1 MAKSLK
7 HSFNTPD
14 QVRLAP
20 RARRPRTSTHARAR
34 RLSFSLPSPPALFP
48 RAQAL
53 KLTRVYGIN
62 LDAHGPN
69 LFAAAGNCVV
79 YAVAAICVV
88 HELESGGQ
96 RFFHGH
102 RDDISALAV
111 DPEGKIAASGQVTST
126 TSPAFVCVWEIETCA
141 ELFRI
146 GMTQPPAIERMVA
159 ALAFTPDSTHLVT
172 VGADDRHS
180 LKVWDLTDEKTP
192 VFEGQAQNG
201 KPPASG
207 ACTARPRTPRA
218 PSARTTSS

>member
-1 MAKSLK
+1 M
-7 HSFNTPD
+7 
-14 QVRLAP
+14 
-20 RARRPRTSTHARAR
+20 ARASSVGR
-34 RLSFSLPSPPALFP
+34 RLVRAVHVSISSRSPAGV
-48 RAQAL
+48 QAL

-126 TSPAFVCVWEIETCA
+126 TSPAFVCVWKS
-141 ELFRI
+141 R
-146 GMTQPPAIERMVA
+146 
-159 ALAFTPDSTHLVT
+159 
-172 VGADDRHS
+172 
-180 LKVWDLTDEKTP
+180 
-192 VFEGQAQNG
+192 
-201 KPPASG
+201 
-207 ACTARPRTPRA
+207 RA
-218 PSARTTSS
+218 PSSSASA